1 MEEFSHL
8 LDVPQLAAWLE
19 QMIVEARDLLDEAVR
34 PWTLFQL
41 ALLLVLF
48 AAARLFSGQLYP
60 LFEQRLRHL
69 RQDRRTLRFLVLL
82 LHRLQPI
89 LFLLLIWLTVGVM
102 RELTWP
108 SRSFLL
114 GVVAS
119 LVAAWLVISIAARL
133 IRNPPLRRIVAGLA
147 LAFAALNILGLF
159 QETMAWLDGVAFT
172 LGEARISLLTIG
184 KGLLWLVLLI
194 WAAHSISRA
203 LDRRIARL
211 QDLTPSV
218 QVLLGKLL
226 RIVLLAIAII
236 VPLQAIGIDLTALT
250 IFSGAIGL
258 GLGFGLQKV
267 VSNLISGIIL
277 LLDKSIKPGDVIS
290 LGQTFGWIT
299 SLGARY
305 VSVITRDGREYL
317 IPNEDLITQQV
328 VNWSYSDQLV
338 RLEIEFGVSYGS
350 DPHEVRRIAR
360 EAAARP
366 ARVAG
371 EPAPVCHLAGF
382 GESSLD
388 FVLRFW
394 IRDPAGGVVNV
405 RGEVLLELW
414 DAFQRAGIAIPY
426 PHREVIL
433 RQPIPA
439 APMGAATLPG

>member
-1 MEEFSHL
+1 
-8 LDVPQLAAWLE
+8 V
-19 QMIVEARDLLDEAVR
+19 IVEARNLLDEAVR

-133 IRNPPLRRIVAGLA
+133 IRNPPLRRVVAGLA

-194 WAAHSISRA
+194 WAAHSLSRA

-236 VPLQAIGIDLTALT
+236 VPLQAIGVDLTALT

-305 VSVITRDGREYL
+305 ASVITRDGREYL

-328 VNWSYSDQLV
+328 VNWS
-338 RLEIEFGVSYGS
+338 
-350 DPHEVRRIAR
+350 
-360 EAAARP
+360 
-366 ARVAG
+366 
-371 EPAPVCHLAGF
+371 
-382 GESSLD
+382 
-388 FVLRFW
+388 
-394 IRDPAGGVVNV
+394 
-405 RGEVLLELW
+405 
-414 DAFQRAGIAIPY
+414 
-426 PHREVIL
+426 
-433 RQPIPA
+433 
-439 APMGAATLPG
+439 